1 MILKITIMR
10 IRLVGTR
17 MDTLN
22 MSMIVMK
29 AGRPNT
35 FVLG

>member
-10 IRLVGTR
+10 IRMVGTS
-17 MDTLN
+17 MDTL
-22 MSMIVMK
+22 SMIVMK

-35 FVLG
+35 FASG